1 MTRPRMMRLAG
12 RLLSPCFYTVNA
24 VKRCERC
31 DERCDCPLD
40 SNSRV
45 VLSFCADMKP
55 VAIQLR
61 HCTRSAKTAFA
72 SWDRMQLIPGN
83 REGIA

>member
-1 MTRPRMMRLAG
+1 MARPRMMRLAG

-24 VKRCERC
+24 VKRCER
-31 DERCDCPLD
+31 RDCPLD